1 MRTRVFGP
9 ASLAIALLTI
19 TSLVLAACGPA
30 ATPVPPTQA
39 PAPTVAPTK
48 PPEPTKAPE
57 PTKPPTPVPPTATPA
72 PKTQLDIIKARGVMK
87 VSTDP
92 NYKPQSFINETTKE
106 LDGFDIEV
114 AKEVAKR
121 LGVKVEFITPDW
133 DIIVAANWGGRWDVS
148 IGSMTITPER
158 KKVLFFSSPYYY
170 TPAQFAVPK
179 NSTLT
184 KIEDLA
190 GKIVCVGSGTTY
202 EEYLGGKLVL
212 EGEPILKQVT
222 GAKTQTFSTDSEC
235 IQAIQAG
242 RKEIAAVLTALPTI
256 EDAIK
261 NGAPIKIL
269 GDPVYYEDLAA
280 AFDKNV
286 PNSEPFVEAVTKA
299 IDEMRKDGT
308 LTKLAVKW
316 YGVDISTKKQ

>member
-1 MRTRVFGP
+1 MRNWKS
-9 ASLAIALLTI
+9 ASLVIALLTI
-19 TSLVLAACGPA
+19 VSLVLAACGPA
-30 ATPVPPTQA
+30 ATPVPPTQP
-39 PAPTVAPTK
+39 PAPPTKVPEPTK

-57 PTKPPTPVPPTATPA
+57 PTKPPAPTATPA
-72 PKTQLDIIKARGVMK
+72 PKTLLDIIKARGVLK

-92 NYKPQSFINETTKE
+92 NYKPQSFINEKGE
-106 LDGFDIEV
+106 LDGFDIDV

-121 LGVKVEFITPDW
+121 LGVKVEFVTPDW
-133 DIIVAANWGGRWDVS
+133 DIIVAGNWGGRWDLS
-148 IGSMTITPER
+148 IGSMTITPDR

-170 TPAQFAVPK
+170 TPAQFAVHK

-184 KIEDLA
+184 KIEDFG
-190 GKIVCVGSGTTY
+190 GKTVCVGSGTTY
-202 EEYLGGKLVL
+202 ESYLGGTLTL

-222 GAKTQTFSTDSEC
+222 GAKAQVLTTDSEC

-242 RKEIAAVLTALPTI
+242 RKEIAGVLTAQPTI
-256 EDAIK
+256 EDAIT
-261 NGAPIKIL
+261 NGAPIKKL

-280 AFDKNV
+280 AMDKNV
-286 PNSEPFVEAVTKA
+286 PNSEAFVEAVTKA

-308 LTKLAVKW
+308 LTKLSVKW

>member
-9 ASLAIALLTI
+9 AGLVVALLTI
-19 TSLVLAACGPA
+19 ASLVLAACGPA

-48 PPEPTKAPE
+48 PPEPTK
-57 PTKPPTPVPPTATPA
+57 PPTPVPPTATPA
-72 PKTQLDIIKARGVMK
+72 PKTLLDTIKARGVMR

-92 NYKPQSFINETTKE
+92 NYKPQSFLNEKGE

-114 AKEVAKR
+114 SKEIANR
-121 LGVKVEFITPDW
+121 LGVKVEFVTPAW

-148 IGSMTITPER
+148 IGSMTITPDR
-158 KKVLFFSSPYYY
+158 AKVLYFSSPYYY
-170 TPAQFAVPK
+170 TPAQFGVAKTSPISKV
-179 NSTLT
+179 
-184 KIEDLA
+184 EDFT
-190 GKIVCVGSGTTY
+190 GKTVCVGAGTTY
-202 EEYLGGKLVL
+202 ESYLAGELTL
-212 EGEPILKQVT
+212 EGEKILKQVT
-222 GAKTQTFSTDSEC
+222 GAKAQPLETDSEC

-242 RKEIAAVLTALPTI
+242 RKEFAGVLTALPTL

-261 NGAPIKIL
+261 NGAPLKMI

-286 PNSEPFVEAVTKA
+286 PNSEPFVAAVTKA
-299 IDEMRKDGT
+299 IDDMHKDGT
-308 LTKLAVKW
+308 LTKMAVKW
-316 YGVDISTKKQ
+316 YGVDLSTKKQ

>member
-1 MRTRVFGP
+1 MRRHVSKP
-9 ASLAIALLTI
+9 AGLVIALLTI
-19 TSLVLAACGPA
+19 TGLLLSACGPA
-30 ATPVPPTQA
+30 ATPVPPTKA
-39 PAPTVAPTK
+39 PEPTQAPTK
-48 PPEPTKAPE
+48 PPEPTKE

-72 PKTQLDIIKARGVMK
+72 PKTLLDIIKARGVMK

-92 NYKPQSFINETTKE
+92 NYKPQSFLNDKGE
-106 LDGFDIEV
+106 LDGFDIDV

-121 LGVKVEFITPDW
+121 LGVKVEFVTPDW
-133 DIIVAANWGGRWDVS
+133 DIIVAGNWGGRWDVS
-148 IGSMTITPER
+148 IGSMTITPDR

-170 TPAQFAVPK
+170 TPAQFAVHK
-179 NSTLT
+179 NSTIT
-184 KIEDLA
+184 KIEDFS
-190 GKIVCVGSGTTY
+190 GKTVCVGSGTTY
-202 EEYLGGKLVL
+202 ESYLNGQLTL

-222 GAKTQTFSTDSEC
+222 GAKAQVLSTDSEC

-242 RKEIAAVLTALPTI
+242 RKEIAGVLTAQPTI

-261 NGAPIKIL
+261 NGAPIKKI

-280 AFDKNV
+280 AMDKNV
-286 PNSEPFVEAVTKA
+286 PNSEAFVDAVTKA

-308 LTKLAVKW
+308 LTNLSVKW